1 MNSKILEKGL
11 LLIAL
16 VLTFLLVYSPHFSNQ
31 FPIHIDE
38 WHHITE
44 SIKLKNGIQKG
55 LSSTEL
61 GFHFILSIISYFAD
75 IVLIYKFLPAL
86 FALLSCLILFFI
98 IKNKTS
104 NLENSFMIAIF
115 SIIFFAS
122 IKSNVNLTGL
132 WFFTPLTF
140 SIPFIYL
147 YMYFFSE
154 GIIKQNNKFILVSL
168 VIMIFLIPIHSI
180 SVLFAIPILLI
191 FSLFHL
197 NYIKKQPFFLI
208 FLLIPVVGLILYS
221 RVMDLTILNSVKDLL
236 FRLQFKSDWSV
247 LEIKNSFLEVYSLVG
262 YLLAIIGF
270 VYITSSKEKFQKY
283 SIYVI
288 WPIIIL
294 IYILIFKLTNIS
306 FLSPYQRNLYYLTLS
321 LPFLSSLGLYAVLK
335 VIKIQTSKIV
345 YKDEYFREKIFKIIC
360 FLFILLIIFLT
371 FKSYFYISNDI
382 KLYKVISKDDYEAL
396 KFLSS
401 LKKSKVIATPEISTA
416 IFPISNHEPLATIYF
431 YGNSSVSYK
440 FFNSNCNTKN
450 QIIDNYNIS
459 YILSEN
465 PIDCNWDIIYSK
477 KDIIYRV

>member
-247 LEIKNSFLEVYSLVG
+247 LEIKNTFLEVYSLVG
-262 YLLAIIGF
+262 YILEIIGF
-270 VYITSSKEKFQKY
+270 VLE
-283 SIYVI
+283 
-288 WPIIIL
+288 L
-294 IYILIFKLTNIS
+294 
-306 FLSPYQRNLYYLTLS
+306 
-321 LPFLSSLGLYAVLK
+321 
-335 VIKIQTSKIV
+335 
-345 YKDEYFREKIFKIIC
+345 
-360 FLFILLIIFLT
+360 
-371 FKSYFYISNDI
+371 
-382 KLYKVISKDDYEAL
+382 
-396 KFLSS
+396 
-401 LKKSKVIATPEISTA
+401 
-416 IFPISNHEPLATIYF
+416 
-431 YGNSSVSYK
+431 
-440 FFNSNCNTKN
+440 
-450 QIIDNYNIS
+450 
-459 YILSEN
+459 
-465 PIDCNWDIIYSK
+465 
-477 KDIIYRV
+477 